1 MPDPRAAPPGEDLI
15 AVGADL
21 APGTVL
27 AAYRV
32 GLFPMPD
39 DPDRRRA
46 RLGWYSPDP
55 RAIIPLDGLR
65 VTRSLRRSCRDYE
78 VRQNHDFRGTVDA
91 CADPNR
97 SSRWIS
103 KTYIETFN
111 ELHAMGWTHS
121 FEAYRGDELVGGLYG
136 IRVGGLFAGEAMF
149 HRATDASKVALVALT
164 EWLRA
169 TGAQLLD
176 VQWQTDHLAS
186 LGAIEVSRTTYLDL
200 LAAALAPAT

>member
-1 MPDPRAAPPGEDLI
+1 MPDPRVAPPGEDLV

-21 APGTVL
+21 TPGTLL

-65 VTRSLRRSCRDYE
+65 VTRSLRRSCRRYE
-78 VRQNHDFRGTVDA
+78 VLQNHDFGRTVEA

-97 SSRWIS
+97 PSRWIS
-103 KTYIETFN
+103 EAYSETFI
-111 ELHAMGWTHS
+111 ELHRMGWTHS
-121 FEAYRGDELVGGLYG
+121 FETYSDGALVGGLYG
-136 IRVGGLFAGEAMF
+136 IRIGGVFAGEAMF
-149 HRATDASKVALVALT
+149 HHATDASKVALVALVD
-164 EWLRA
+164 WLCS
-169 TGAQLLD
+169 TGGCLLD
-176 VQWQTDHLAS
+176 VQWQTEHLAS
-186 LGAIEVSRTTYLDL
+186 LGAIEISRSAYLDL
-200 LAAALAPAT
+200 LAAALEPAT